1 MKMRNHVLGALA
13 LSVAVAASSVAFAAD
28 RGPSFEEREKAQQ
41 SAFQHS
47 VTYGYPAASQ
57 SRAAGSSVHVVYLN
71 ELPKG
76 AGTRI
81 KSAATA
87 QSKQSVQA
95 SIDAATASEL
105 RARGV
110 QVNNVIAIDKAFDGS
125 TIYYV
130 R

>member
-1 MKMRNHVLGALA
+1 MRNNLFGAAALA
-13 LSVAVAASSVAFAAD
+13 TAVLVSSVAFAAD
-28 RGPSFEEREKAQQ
+28 RGPSFEEREQAQQ
-41 SAFQHS
+41 SFRHDTS
-47 VTYGYPAASQ
+47 FGYS
-57 SRAAGSSVHVVYLN
+57 AAGRSADSTVNVVYLN

-87 QSKQSVQA
+87 QSVQAVQA
-95 SIDAATASEL
+95 SIDASTASEL

-110 QVNNVIAIDKAFDGS
+110 QLNNVVASAKAFDGK